1 MCARETFSGRVPA
14 ERRPNAFSRALA
26 AARARG
32 PICDLTVS
40 NPTSVGIDYPRD
52 LLAPLANPAALTYAP
67 APFGLRSA
75 REAAAGDYARRGTRV
90 EADRIVLTASTS
102 DAYSLLFKLLCTPGH
117 ANVLTPVP
125 SYPLFDHLLRL
136 DGVEQRRY
144 PLEYHGA
151 WSADVE
157 ALDRAWSGETR
168 ALLAVSPNNP
178 TGSLVGADELTELV
192 SRCADRSAA
201 LILDEV
207 FCDYLFADSSVQD
220 VLSPLDAPPCLVF
233 RLGGL
238 SKSAGLPQMKLGWI
252 AVSGPD
258 ELVREAMDRL
268 ELVCDTY
275 LSVSTPVQLAAPALI
290 HGGAPIRA
298 RILERIRHNSAA
310 LDRALGSASAVTRL
324 HADGGWSAVL
334 RIPAT
339 DSEERFV
346 VRLLERDGVVV
357 HPGYFFDFRREAFVV
372 VSLLPQSELFDRGM
386 AIVLERANAA

>member
-1 MCARETFSGRVPA
+1 MCARETFSARVPA
-14 ERRPNAFSRALA
+14 DRRPNAFSRALA

-32 PICDLTVS
+32 PILDLTVS
-40 NPTSVGIDYPRD
+40 NPTRVGIDYPPD
-52 LLAPLANPAALTYAP
+52 LLASLANPAALTYAP
-67 APFGLRSA
+67 APFGLPSA
-75 REAAAGDYARRGTRV
+75 RKAVAGDYGRRGIRV
-90 EADRIVLTASTS
+90 DADRIVLTASTS
-102 DAYSLLFKLLCTPGH
+102 EAYSLLFKLLCTPGH

-144 PLEYHGA
+144 PLEYHGR

-178 TGSLVGADELTELV
+178 TGSRVDVDELTELL
-192 SRCADRSAA
+192 SRCADRGAA

-207 FCDYLFADSSVQD
+207 FCDYLFAGSSVHAAPSALE
-220 VLSPLDAPPCLVF
+220 VPPCLVF

-238 SKSAGLPQMKLGWI
+238 SKSAGLPQMKLGWM

-258 ELVREAMDRL
+258 GLVHQAMDRL

-275 LSVSTPVQLAAPALI
+275 LSVSTTVQLAAPALI
-290 HGGAPIRA
+290 DGGASIRA
-298 RILERIRHNSAA
+298 KILERIRRNSAA
-310 LDRALGSASAVTRL
+310 LDRALGSASGVTRL

-357 HPGYFFDFRREAFVV
+357 HPGYFFDFQREAFVV
-372 VSLLPQSELFDRGM
+372 VSLLPPSEVFDRGM